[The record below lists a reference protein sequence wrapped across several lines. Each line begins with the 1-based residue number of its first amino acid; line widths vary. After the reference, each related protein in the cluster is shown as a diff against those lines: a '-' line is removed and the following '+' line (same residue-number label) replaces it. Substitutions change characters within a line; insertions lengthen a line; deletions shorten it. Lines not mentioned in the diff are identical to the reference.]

1 MLEEVGKK
9 ISSVQYKAIKSKLS
23 SKKGI
28 IFIQDCEE
36 WSRWRT
42 EKCMY

>member
-23 SKKGI
+23 SKKRYHFYPGL
-28 IFIQDCEE
+28 
-36 WSRWRT
+36 
-42 EKCMY
+42 